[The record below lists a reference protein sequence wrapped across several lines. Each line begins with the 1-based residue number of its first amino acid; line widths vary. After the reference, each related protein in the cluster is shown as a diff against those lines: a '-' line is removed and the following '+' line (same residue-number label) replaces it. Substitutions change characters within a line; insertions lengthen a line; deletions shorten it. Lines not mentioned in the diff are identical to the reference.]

1 MEIYVN
7 NLTKKY
13 YKNGKENVVLDKASI
28 NFEYGKLYMIV
39 GKSGAGKTSFLKCLS
54 LITNVNSGDI
64 IINNK
69 SISEFNDHD
78 SSNFRNSTI
87 GFVFQNYNLLDFLTV
102 EENIILPAL
111 KNNNNTNKI
120 KERAKKLLEYVNLED
135 RIDYY
140 PSELSGGEQQR
151 VAIARALINNPKII
165 LADEPT
171 GNVDNE
177 NKKHI
182 LELFK
187 KLVNSNKCVIVVTH
201 DNDILKY
208 ADEIYELS
216 KGKLNKI

>member
-1 MEIYVN
+1 MEININ

-13 YKNGKENVVLDKASI
+13 YKNGKENIVLDNVNI
-28 NFEYGKLYMIV
+28 NFNYGKLYMIV
-39 GKSGAGKTSFLKCLS
+39 GKSGSGKTSFLKCLS
-54 LITNVNSGDI
+54 LITNTDGGNI
-64 IINNK
+64 IVNNK
-69 SISEFNDHD
+69 SINEFNDHD

-102 EENIILPAL
+102 EENIILPSL
-111 KNNNNTNKI
+111 KKNNNVNKI
-120 KERAKKLLEYVNLED
+120 KERAKNLLEYVNLKD

-140 PSELSGGEQQR
+140 PNELSGGEQQR

-187 KLVNSNKCVIVVTH
+187 KLVDSNKCVIVVTH